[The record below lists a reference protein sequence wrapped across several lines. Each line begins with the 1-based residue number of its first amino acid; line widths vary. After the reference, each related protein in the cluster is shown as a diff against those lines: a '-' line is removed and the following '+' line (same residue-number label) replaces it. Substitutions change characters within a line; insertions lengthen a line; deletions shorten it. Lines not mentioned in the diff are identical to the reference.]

1 MTEPSLEFL
10 CVCIVEALLA
20 HYGVTRLPV
29 PVRAMLQVPPPDLAR
44 DLSLTET
51 AGTHGGDA
59 LWLRTMGS
67 QGSVFVNTSLP
78 EAAQRYGMA
87 RALFTALCAT
97 EGGQAVG
104 LPPVPNNHL
113 RFQGDL
119 FARRLLLPRRLLPA
133 GWECLP
139 PESLAELCG
148 VPVRVAQAEQHE
160 HGRRN
165 TLAV

>member
-20 HYGVTRLPV
+20 HYRVTYLPV
-29 PVRAMLQVPPPDLAR
+29 PVRVMLQAPPPDLAR

-59 LWLRTMGS
+59 LWLRTMGA

-78 EAAQRYGMA
+78 EPSQRYGMA
-87 RALFTALCAT
+87 RALFTALCAS

-119 FARRLLLPRRLLPA
+119 FARRLLLPRSLLPN
-133 GWECLP
+133 GWERLP
-139 PESLAELCG
+139 PQSLAGLCG
-148 VPVRVAQAEQHE
+148 VPVEVAEAEQRE
-160 HGRRN
+160 HTRR
-165 TLAV
+165 LPLVA